1 MLDPNLLTYAVY
13 FLVATTVILGVEAVF
28 VTARARQNYRDKVNH
43 RLRHLGPDQNPELV
57 LIELRKERG
66 LDEAG
71 NYRYPLVFLNKL
83 YLQSGLRGSPLA
95 FFGGFLIIGVFL
107 ATAGFVLAV
116 GSLFA
121 GLAAVLVAVVLPIL
135 VLTRLRARRIRRFAE
150 QLPEAID
157 IVVRS
162 LKAGHPTPV
171 SLSLVAREMADPI
184 GTEFGLVCDEM
195 TYGLEL
201 DRAMRNL
208 LERVGLDDLRLIV
221 VSMGVQA
228 STGGNLAEILAN
240 LAQVIRDRFRMRRK
254 IRAIS
259 AEGRWSA
266 MLISGFPFVLFGII
280 GLISPSYYGDVWD
293 HPFVQPVL
301 AAMVVWMLFGDYIMY
316 RMVNFDF

>member
-1 MLDPNLLTYAVY
+1 MLDPNLLSYAVY
-13 FLVATTVILGVEAVF
+13 FLIATTVILAVEAVF
-28 VTARARQNYRDKVNH
+28 ITARTRQGYRNKVNH
-43 RLRHLGPDQNPELV
+43 RLRHLRENLNPELV

-95 FFGGFLIIGVFL
+95 FFGGFLVVGVFL
-107 ATAGFVLAV
+107 AASGFVFAV
-116 GSLFA
+116 GPLLAS
-121 GLAAVLVAVVLPIL
+121 LAAVLVAVILPIL
-135 VLTRLRARRIRRFAE
+135 VLMRLRGRRIKRFAE

-162 LKAGHPTPV
+162 LRAGHPTPV

-254 IRAIS
+254 IRAVS

-266 MLISGFPFVLFGII
+266 ILISVFPFALFGII
-280 GLISPSYYGDVWD
+280 GLISPSYYGEVWD
-293 HPFVQPVL
+293 HPIVQPVL
-301 AAMVVWMLFGDYIMY
+301 AAMVGWMLFGDYIMY